1 MAASPAGCVMQALI
15 DQAKNILWPGRRS
28 AKERTEAVLALIG
41 GKKSVDV
48 LSKQFGVSVA
58 TIES

>member
-1 MAASPAGCVMQALI
+1 MQALI